1 MEMSQLSFMLSEV
14 WIRTAL
20 IVMVGV
26 FSYNVVGQQ
35 ASDPPMRIL
44 YPCQIKLKAKLA
56 EFSYT
61 YSYWVTADDCGRTT
75 KVTPFKSE
83 KRDSMARFVDEEAFV
98 GCVKKWA
105 LEPNGK
111 YIVQFRVATMSLG
124 ETSEPRN
131 YVLILGPGD
140 SKQKLKME
148 LPWSAEDTLVVPK
161 EKRSQPKPKTMR

>member
-1 MEMSQLSFMLSEV
+1 MQ
-14 WIRTAL
+14 
-20 IVMVGV
+20 
-26 FSYNVVGQQ
+26 
-35 ASDPPMRIL
+35 IL
-44 YPCQIKLKAKLA
+44 YPCQIRLKIKLA

-61 YSYWVTADDCGRTT
+61 YSYWVTADDSGKTT

-83 KRDSMARFVDEEAFV
+83 KRDTMARFVDEEAFV
-98 GCVKKWA
+98 ECVKKWT

-111 YIVQFRVATMSLG
+111 YIIQFRVATMSIG

-148 LPWSAEDTLVVPK
+148 LPWSVEDTLVIQK
-161 EKRSQPKPKTMR
+161 EKPVRPKLKAKP